1 MNANW
6 MPGVAALMG
15 VALAGAS
22 SVEARDIF
30 ERGGRSRDSRYEAYS
45 GRIGFDKGYED
56 GLKHGRHDGDDRENY
71 EPTHDR
77 KFRQGDHGYKS
88 SYGSRYEYVRS
99 YRQGYLQGYRDG
111 YEAYASASGHRG
123 GSRGRYGSRDGG
135 YYGRNDG
142 DYSQDGGY
150 YGRNGGS
157 YAQYPFDAYDYQRDG
172 RHRHEG
178 RSGWCTIDHR
188 YDDRGR
194 IHEIPRR

>member
-6 MPGVAALMG
+6 TPGVVALMG
-15 VALAGAS
+15 LALAGPAA
-22 SVEARDIF
+22 VDAHDIN
-30 ERGGRSRDSRYEAYS
+30 ERGRRGDLGYEAYS
-45 GRIGFDKGYED
+45 GRIGFEKGYED
-56 GLKHGRHDGDDRENY
+56 GLNHGRKDGDHRESY

-77 KFRQGDHGYKS
+77 KYRDGDHGYRS
-88 SYGSRYEYVRS
+88 SYGSRYEYVRG

-111 YEAYASASGHRG
+111 YEAYGYASGHRG

-142 DYSQDGGY
+142 SYSRDGGY
-150 YGRNGGS
+150 YGREGRS
-157 YAQYPFDAYDYQRDG
+157 YSQYPFDAYDYQRDG

-188 YDDRGR
+188 YDDQGR
-194 IHEIPRR
+194 IYEIPRR

>member
-6 MPGVAALMG
+6 MPGVAALMA
-15 VALAGAS
+15 VALAGPAA
-22 SVEARDIF
+22 VDAHDIY
-30 ERGGRSRDSRYEAYS
+30 ERGWRGDLGYEAYS
-45 GRIGFDKGYED
+45 GRIGFEKGYED
-56 GLKHGRHDGDDRENY
+56 GLRHGRDDGEDRRDY

-77 KFRQGDHGYKS
+77 KFRQGDHGYRS
-88 SYGSRYEYVRS
+88 SYGSRYDYVRS

-111 YEAYASASGHRG
+111 YEAYGYASGH
-123 GSRGRYGSRDGG
+123 RGRYGSRDGG
-135 YYGRNDG
+135 YYGRDG
-142 DYSQDGGY
+142 
-150 YGRNGGS
+150 RS

-194 IHEIPRR
+194 IYEIPRR